1 MHPAAPTSTDEN
13 SEPVESSVTRLTRD
27 RIISVVLL
35 IVTVISFVVAW
46 PARDHELAYR
56 LSMVSEEQPVSLYQE
71 KLFCITLTDCFR
83 AMHKLIITAARIPI
97 EGLTSVLYALPGSTV
112 TEVPT
117 FVPQYARNLGPYLVF
132 RALVIAA
139 IAFALYRYFRRWWA
153 VALVANILLWW
164 STGVP
169 IRAIVR
175 LYGNLVSLAGDPT
188 VGSPLQYHFSMNSTI
203 FLLEYDYLAL
213 SLLLFFPIWL
223 RDSRIH
229 QGILKPLVLGVLLA
243 MSFEHLAIVYVVAL
257 VWLSW
262 RNKLKGWVR
271 PATLITLGWG
281 VYIAAMIIHARL
293 SLPGSES
300 RIVSITQLGYR
311 INREGDHE
319 WIIVRF
325 VFGFLLVP
333 YLLGRVVG
341 VITRSL
347 GLLRAASENLRP
359 YIHAVVLGL
368 CLSYLVG
375 FFHSALITEFGRQT
389 IAAQA
394 LLLISGLLKHSS
406 ATRSDAVTAS
416 SPRLDQQSQHL

>member
-1 MHPAAPTSTDEN
+1 
-13 SEPVESSVTRLTRD
+13 
-27 RIISVVLL
+27 
-35 IVTVISFVVAW
+35 
-46 PARDHELAYR
+46 
-56 LSMVSEEQPVSLYQE
+56 VSEEQPVSLYQE

-112 TEVPT
+112 TEIPIWA
-117 FVPQYARNLGPYLVF
+117 PQYARNLGPYLVF
-132 RALVIAA
+132 RVLVIAA

-153 VALVANILLWW
+153 VALVANVLLWW

-169 IRAIVR
+169 IRAVVR
-175 LYGNLVSLAGDPT
+175 LWIILAGDQT
-188 VGSPLQYHFSMNSTI
+188 VGSQLPFHFSRNSTI
-203 FLLEYDYLAL
+203 FLVEYDYLAL

-262 RNKLKGWVR
+262 RNKITGWVR
-271 PATLITLGWG
+271 PATLITLSWG

-293 SLPGSES
+293 SLPGSE
-300 RIVSITQLGYR
+300 RRLVSITQLGYR

-319 WIIVRF
+319 WIIVCF

-389 IAAQA
+389 IAAQI
-394 LLLISGLLKHSS
+394 LLFVSGVLKNSESS
-406 ATRSDAVTAS
+406 HRDVVGVRAS
-416 SPRLDQQSQHL
+416 R